1 MRIRTIKGKMIF
13 VVTLVITLALL
24 ASGVVAAL
32 IAKGKVM
39 DSFEQQLTSTAEKS
53 AQNVNAWIEK
63 EIANVESAAKDI
75 GILNIKDKSQVMSVL
90 STRVLGITDIVMD
103 YYVGFENKDVF
114 FASGTEPPE
123 GFYCTQ
129 RDWYKQ
135 AKEKKAAIVSEPYV
149 DAITGKMVITIAY
162 PIRYKADIKG
172 VAGAD
177 ILLDEVIKLVEDNNS
192 NENGYGFLVDSNNR
206 FITHKNEEYL
216 PSEDKQVLF
225 HEVSDG
231 IYADLAAELSDN
243 NIVTK
248 EQKDYDGQS
257 KFISVS
263 KIETAGWTVGYT
275 VPSSEITKGILPL
288 IIAIVV
294 VSLIG
299 VIIVVLAINIVI
311 RKLFRPIDQL
321 KTFASGDFRDE
332 KEIAKDNKNKSAV
345 SKEFKDEVEEI
356 SYASKTI
363 RKQIR
368 DTLIGTKNETNN
380 VNIAVKE
387 AKENVGNL
395 NEQIGSI
402 NGSVK
407 EIFEFAKNT
416 TESTKEANEIIN
428 EINGAV
434 ESVANKASEA
444 STTSF
449 DISERANNMMKKSL
463 DSKEKANTMYKNTNE
478 NLIKSIE
485 ESKDVE
491 QIQIL
496 SESILDI
503 IGQTSLLALNASIEA
518 NRAGE
523 AGKGFAVVAEEIKN
537 LSEDSAQAVDKIK
550 EVCNRVVESVHNL
563 SNNSLNLLKFVDEK
577 LTKDY
582 DFMVE
587 TAKQYKDDAT
597 YFRDMSSDLGSTS
610 QELAAAINN
619 VVQIINNINNLNS
632 EIADKT
638 QQVNLNTI
646 SANDNSNK
654 VLNEIVELNNSCI
667 KLQEIIKTFRI

>member
-1 MRIRTIKGKMIF
+1 MKKIREDLHKIP
-13 VVTLVITLALL
+13 
-24 ASGVVAAL
+24 
-32 IAKGKVM
+32 
-39 DSFEQQLTSTAEKS
+39 
-53 AQNVNAWIEK
+53 
-63 EIANVESAAKDI
+63 EIGFNEFKTKNY
-75 GILNIKDKSQVMSVL
+75 ILNYLK
-90 STRVLGITDIVMD
+90 G
-103 YYVGFENKDVF
+103 
-114 FASGTEPPE
+114 
-123 GFYCTQ
+123 
-129 RDWYKQ
+129 RD
-135 AKEKKAAIVSEPYV
+135 
-149 DAITGKMVITIAY
+149 
-162 PIRYKADIKG
+162 
-172 VAGAD
+172 
-177 ILLDEVIKLVEDNNS
+177 L
-192 NENGYGFLVDSNNR
+192 
-206 FITHKNEEYL
+206 
-216 PSEDKQVLF
+216 
-225 HEVSDG
+225 
-231 IYADLAAELSDN
+231 
-243 NIVTK
+243 
-248 EQKDYDGQS
+248 
-257 KFISVS
+257 
-263 KIETAGWTVGYT
+263 
-275 VPSSEITKGILPL
+275 
-288 IIAIVV
+288 
-294 VSLIG
+294 
-299 VIIVVLAINIVI
+299 
-311 RKLFRPIDQL
+311 
-321 KTFASGDFRDE
+321 
-332 KEIAKDNKNKSAV
+332 
-345 SKEFKDEVEEI
+345 
-356 SYASKTI
+356 
-363 RKQIR
+363 
-368 DTLIGTKNETNN
+368 
-380 VNIAVKE
+380 
-387 AKENVGNL
+387 
-395 NEQIGSI
+395 
-402 NGSVK
+402 